1 MYEQWMKSTMPV
13 HIQYESPEVIEL
25 SDLVEHLRQSSLDP
39 RDHDSMISVAPAL
52 KQLANNRDFLSEMI
66 CGELKD
72 NQDIQADNDYTPQV
86 FMLHAPQVAGQS
98 YFLRACFWP
107 GENDEILLSSGKGAF
122 FYGVPHDHNFNFLTV
137 GYQGP
142 GYSSDYFE
150 YDYAKVPGVPGEQV
164 DLKFIERSALSEGK
178 ILLYRAF
185 TDIHRQIAPE
195 RFSVSINIMEHSLR
209 SVTMDQYE
217 FHPEN
222 WTISNVINRSSALP
236 MFMIAAGSG
245 NGEAQ
250 HVLRDIFRS
259 HAVERVRMAALEAL
273 VASSPTPDAALE
285 LVRLVHSRHSR
296 FMRGRALQLAARI
309 EQGAGHADN

>member
-1 MYEQWMKSTMPV
+1 MPV
-13 HIQYESPEVIEL
+13 HVQCDSRQSIEL
-25 SDLVEHLRQSSLDP
+25 SDLIEHLQQSMLDP

-52 KQLANNRDFLSEMI
+52 KQLSNNREFLSEMI
-66 CGELKD
+66 CEELKD
-72 NQDIQADNDYTPQV
+72 NRNIQADNDYTPQV
-86 FMLHAPQVAGQS
+86 FMLHAPQVAGQG

-107 GENDEILLSSGKGAF
+107 GRRDEILHSSGEHAF

-142 GYSSDYFE
+142 GYGSDYFE
-150 YDYAKVPGVPGEQV
+150 YDYAKVSGIPGEKV
-164 DLKFIERSALSEGK
+164 DLKFIERSALAEGK

-209 SVTMDQYE
+209 SVTMDQYQ

-222 WTISNVINRSSALP
+222 WTISNIINRSSALP
-236 MFMIAAGSG
+236 MFMIAAAYGD
-245 NGEAQ
+245 GEAQ

-259 HAVERVRMAALEAL
+259 HKVERVRMAALEAL
-273 VASSPTPDAALE
+273 VASSPTPESALE
-285 LVRLVHSRHSR
+285 LVNLVQSRHSR
-296 FMRGRALQLAARI
+296 FMRGRARQIASSI
-309 EQGAGHADN
+309 ERGTIHVDP